1 MSTED
6 RINIILK
13 KRSIRLRKTSVDATI
28 TKID

>member
-6 RINIILK
+6 RVNIILK
-13 KRSIRLRKTSVDATI
+13 RRSIRLRKTAVEATI